1 MTDVLV
7 VSEDLDDATK
17 VLALP
22 EVLGGVR
29 LHKALGMH
37 PEKANLGRQ
46 PAYDISADRTSCTRR
61 SSTAD
66 GVYGSLSRGAEA
78 LPQMLALIRSH
89 KQRLA
94 CVGEIG
100 QCHCMITILS

>member
-1 MTDVLV
+1 VTDVLV

-37 PEKANLGRQ
+37 PEKANLGTKKT
-46 PAYDISADRTSCTRR
+46 PLY
-61 SSTAD
+61 
-66 GVYGSLSRGAEA
+66 SLDQSD
-78 LPQMLALIRSH
+78 H
-89 KQRLA
+89 F
-94 CVGEIG
+94 
-100 QCHCMITILS
+100 